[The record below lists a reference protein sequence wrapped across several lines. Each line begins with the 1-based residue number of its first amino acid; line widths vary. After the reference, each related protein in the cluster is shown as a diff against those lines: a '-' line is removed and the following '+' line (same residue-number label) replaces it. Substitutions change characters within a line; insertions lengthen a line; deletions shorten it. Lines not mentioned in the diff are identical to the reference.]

1 MMTGRFSVGV
11 AGVIRSCHWDAGN
24 ANGIAEQGGGI
35 GETTCS
41 ACRPARADVG
51 ASVEH
56 QLRLSAVRARSKQ
69 PKRRP
74 NIVRNLDDQRDFS
87 C

>member
-1 MMTGRFSVGV
+1 MGV
-11 AGVIRSCHWDAGN
+11 AGVVRSCHWDAGN
-24 ANGIAEQGGGI
+24 ANGIAEQSGGI
-35 GETTCS
+35 GETMCS

-74 NIVRNLDDQRDFS
+74 NIVRNLDDQRT
-87 C
+87 